1 MTRKSTIV
9 YRIEDTCV
17 FGNLCPLKLKSKSN
31 CPPSVTFSAVDSWV
45 QSNARRIW
53 VNFRQFFKKMSFLQ
67 QRPAAHMWCGSQKE
81 ARQMSL
87 EERNAYKVLS
97 NQSKFFH
104 HILRHLSWAVF
115 QVMCF
120 PYIYCFKIRTAAD
133 WGIVGNAGIW
143 TAELAILGMSWR
155 AKVENRAWKC
165 FLLSTVSK
173 KAYPAQ
179 FLNLGISNMSANF
192 KIIST
197 IFHPGPRGM
206 LGIPLFFYFPY
217 LNIWWGF
224 KFCTKG

>member
-1 MTRKSTIV
+1 MSLEICAPWNWKQKVIV
-9 YRIEDTCV
+9 
-17 FGNLCPLKLKSKSN
+17 
-31 CPPSVTFSAVDSWV
+31 PPSVTFSAVDSWV

-67 QRPAAHMWCGSQKE
+67 QRTHVMWFSKKE

-155 AKVENRAWKC
+155 AKVETRAWKC

-179 FLNLGISNMSANF
+179 FLDL
-192 KIIST
+192 
-197 IFHPGPRGM
+197 
-206 LGIPLFFYFPY
+206 
-217 LNIWWGF
+217 
-224 KFCTKG
+224 

>member
-1 MTRKSTIV
+1 MSLEICAPWNWKQKVIV
-9 YRIEDTCV
+9 PHPSHSLRWIAGCKAMQEGYEWTLDN
-17 FGNLCPLKLKSKSN
+17 FSKR
-31 CPPSVTFSAVDSWV
+31 CRFFSKD
-45 QSNARRIW
+45 
-53 VNFRQFFKKMSFLQ
+53 LQ
-67 QRPAAHMWCGSQKE
+67 YTCGSQKE

-155 AKVENRAWKC
+155 AKVETRAWKC

-179 FLNLGISNMSANF
+179 FLDLEISNMSANF
-192 KIIST
+192 KIISA
-197 IFHPGPRGM
+197 IFHPGPRAMFGVT
-206 LGIPLFFYFPY
+206 LFLCIF
-217 LNIWWGF
+217 I
-224 KFCTKG
+224 T